1 MHENFFV
8 NSENPF
14 SKLCKC
20 VHLAIFCNVFF
31 CCNSLSYAVIATMSV
46 EPAAVR
52 IGQFDHIPQF
62 FMEHSQR
69 FFVDQCS
76 KLEKFTV
83 NL

>member
-1 MHENFFV
+1 MTISLLTVKTPFQSCANVCISRFF
-8 NSENPF
+8 
-14 SKLCKC
+14 
-20 VHLAIFCNVFF
+20 AMFF
-31 CCNSLSYAVIATMSV
+31 FFCNSLSYATIATMSV

-52 IGQFDHIPQF
+52 IGQFDLIPQF